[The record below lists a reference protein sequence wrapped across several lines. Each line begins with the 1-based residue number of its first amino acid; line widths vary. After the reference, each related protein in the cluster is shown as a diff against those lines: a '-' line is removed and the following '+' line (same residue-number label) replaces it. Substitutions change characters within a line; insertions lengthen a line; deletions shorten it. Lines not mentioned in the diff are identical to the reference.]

1 MGGRQSVLALTAA
14 EPLFTRPKS
23 QRPEARTRSRL
34 SGRHSQSVLGLPH
47 HKLIACVVARD
58 LLLAVRAAQVTDAKL
73 RDEALRSAKSAFRNC
88 AESADAFR
96 WPTRLGRSRSLAG
109 KRARL
114 EPRSMSRPDPDPP
127 AIAVR
132 CHPTDPQLQSRAPV
146 PPAVPDARAGLLDR
160 RLVVVTG
167 KGGTGKSTLSAALA
181 LASARRGKKT
191 LICEV
196 VAKER
201 VADFFGRPPSGTQ
214 IRELLPNLYSVHVRP
229 REAMRE
235 YALMTL
241 KYETLYKIAFEN
253 AAARYFLSAAP
264 SLAEIVM
271 LGKVWWH
278 ATQEMERGKPRW
290 DLVVLDAPATGHGL
304 AFLSV
309 PAVFLRL
316 VQEGPLAR
324 DMRGM
329 QSLLADP
336 ARCAISIVTLP
347 EEMPA
352 NEAIELDRAL
362 RSG

>member
-1 MGGRQSVLALTAA
+1 M
-14 EPLFTRPKS
+14 
-23 QRPEARTRSRL
+23 
-34 SGRHSQSVLGLPH
+34 
-47 HKLIACVVARD
+47 
-58 LLLAVRAAQVTDAKL
+58 
-73 RDEALRSAKSAFRNC
+73 
-88 AESADAFR
+88 
-96 WPTRLGRSRSLAG
+96 
-109 KRARL
+109 
-114 EPRSMSRPDPDPP
+114 P
-127 AIAVR
+127 A
-132 CHPTDPQLQSRAPV
+132 
-146 PPAVPDARAGLLDR
+146 LLDR

-167 KGGTGKSTLSAALA
+167 KGGTGKSTISAAVA
-181 LASARRGKKT
+181 LAAARLGKKT
-191 LICEV
+191 LVCEV

-241 KYETLYKIAFEN
+241 KYETLYKLAFEN
-253 AAARYFLSAAP
+253 AAARYFLAAAP

-278 ATQEMERGKPRW
+278 AAHDMDRGRARW

-304 AFLSV
+304 TFLTV
-309 PAVFLRL
+309 PEVFLRL
-316 VQEGPLAR
+316 VQDGPLAR

-336 ARCAISIVTLP
+336 AQCGVCIVTLP

-352 NEAIELDRAL
+352 NEAIELDGAL
-362 RSG
+362 RKHGFPAGPLFLNGSFTSRFTS